1 MGRWIFIRCTA
12 QIWVDQRLTG
22 VWPRV
27 AGDELWLWCRRWRR
41 LRWSSGDGKGW
52 TTCSLTRRGREQ
64 DRWCRF
70 LPGASRRGDRSGS
83 RRRLDAGEVP
93 LLDLLRKKIGERVR
107 EVHWVEVRRVQVRRE
122 AAAYRRRRISSG
134 MLAVAVDSGDESQR
148 PGGANWRGEKGEKG
162 RRTRG

>member
-1 MGRWIFIRCTA
+1 
-12 QIWVDQRLTG
+12 
-22 VWPRV
+22 
-27 AGDELWLWCRRWRR
+27 
-41 LRWSSGDGKGW
+41 
-52 TTCSLTRRGREQ
+52 
-64 DRWCRF
+64 
-70 LPGASRRGDRSGS
+70 
-83 RRRLDAGEVP
+83 
-93 LLDLLRKKIGERVR
+93 LLRNKIGERVR